1 MPVWAMLA
9 AMDND
14 IPALTHPDDM
24 SPVRTQRD
32 LHRLWRAL
40 MGELGFGGR
49 SLWLSLLEPD
59 GQPTPVL
66 LQVEELPEAPSHE
79 HAEQLTLLCQRLL
92 DEAGP
97 GQLTF
102 LLSGP
107 GRGGPTAGER
117 RWAGA
122 LQDIHRRLGAPVWPV
137 HRANDRELVVMAPDE
152 VVHSC

>member
-1 MPVWAMLA
+1 MLP

-14 IPALTHPDDM
+14 IPPLTHPRDM
-24 SPVRTQRD
+24 APVRTQAD
-32 LHRLWRAL
+32 LQRLWRTL

-66 LQVEELPEAPSHE
+66 LQIEDLPQAPSRD
-79 HAEQLTLLCQRLL
+79 QVDRLTLFCETLL
-92 DEAGP
+92 QEMGP
-97 GQLTF
+97 GQIAF

-107 GRGGPTAGER
+107 GRAALSEDER

-122 LQDIHRRLGAPVWPV
+122 LEDVQRRLGGPGLLPV
-137 HRANDRELVVMAPDE
+137 HRANDRELAVIAPDE
-152 VVHSC
+152 VVHA

>member
-1 MPVWAMLA
+1 MLV
-9 AMDND
+9 AMDDD
-14 IPALTHPDDM
+14 IPPLVHPHDM
-24 SPVRTQRD
+24 VPVRTQTD

-66 LQVEELPEAPSHE
+66 LQIEELPEAPSQ
-79 HAEQLTLLCQRLL
+79 EQADRLTLFCQTLL
-92 DEAGP
+92 TEMGP

-102 LLSGP
+102 LLSRP
-107 GRGGPTAGER
+107 GRAGLHEGER

-122 LQDIHRRLGAPVWPV
+122 LQEVHRRLGVPAWPV
-137 HRANDRELVVMAPDE
+137 HRANDHELVVIAPDE
-152 VVHSC
+152 VLRS